1 MFDPAEQEWTELTG
15 MVGGAAPLGR
25 RFHGLAAVGDQ
36 LYIFGGYNI
45 NLGGLTPAHAHTLYT
60 RKHAHTHAHT
70 HAHCSLMSQ
79 SCPSLFPA
87 LPSNRHCQTKGTK
100 KEIQKVVKLCDPA
113 AEASRS
119 RRYVCEHTHS
129 MYVNIHS

>member
-60 RKHAHTHAHT
+60 RKHTHTAVSCRNL
-70 HAHCSLMSQ
+70 AQVSSLR
-79 SCPSLFPA
+79 CRA
-87 LPSNRHCQTKGTK
+87 TTT
-100 KEIQKVVKLCDPA
+100 VKLKGPKKRSKRWSNCAILLRKPA
-113 AEASRS
+113 GPA
-119 RRYVCEHTHS
+119 V
-129 MYVNIHS
+129 MYVNIHTVCM